1 MSKISITP
9 NPSGSGVF
17 TISSPATSTDRTL
30 TLPDEAGTVLT
41 SASSITQNAG
51 PAFSAYQYAGG
62 QSLPSV
68 STKIIFDTEE
78 FDTDSCFNTSTY
90 SFTPNVAGYY
100 QLEFLLC
107 FDPLTA
113 NEVTCFLFKNGVQH
127 KRGTRSQVSGQAL
140 YLICSTLVYANGT
153 TDYFDA
159 YAYQS
164 TGSNKNLEAGLN
176 AKGNYFQGF
185 LVRAAS

>member
-1 MSKISITP
+1 LIPK
-9 NPSGSGVF
+9 N
-17 TISSPATSTDRTL
+17 
-30 TLPDEAGTVLT
+30 
-41 SASSITQNAG
+41 
-51 PAFSAYQYAGG
+51 
-62 QSLPSV
+62 
-68 STKIIFDTEE
+68 
-78 FDTDSCFNTSTY
+78 FDTDVNFAYKSY

-113 NEVTCFLFKNGVQH
+113 NEVTCFVFKNGIQH
-127 KRGTRSQVSGQAL
+127 KRGTRSQASGQAL

-164 TGSNKNLEAGLN
+164 TGSNKNLEAGLG
-176 AKGNYFQGF
+176 AKGNYFQRFFGEGSIMTLYEKVMALHPELTESDF
-185 LVRAAS
+185 LAQSSPCKTTVMAVAITLLHGTTRH